1 MDMAASEDFTT
12 TENTENIFQV
22 LILRILEF

>member
-1 MDMAASEDFTT
+1 MDMAAAEAFTA